1 MVSELCKILLIEDES
16 VTADLFKELLF
27 SEMPSSLAQGFS
39 FELTT
44 ITSIRAGLREL
55 QEDAFDLV
63 LLDLMLPNCRGVEA
77 LVRIRENHPQISII
91 VYTEVDDETIVI
103 QAFQNGAD
111 GYLRLKNLDSDLLIY
126 EIRSAKERQSYR
138 QSLEQRQRL
147 AQQEKEFDELAS
159 LANLTTSI
167 TARMFGAETLQ
178 ESLPEIFTELMQTY
192 GNLLDLAL
200 EQRAFRVEHP
210 ISSHLRT
217 LADKMGFLKAS
228 PRDVIELHTRTLREK
243 NKDVTLAKAQMYVA
257 EGRLMVLE
265 LMGYLTSFYR
275 KYYIGLSTLNIATKI
290 SQEN

>member
-1 MVSELCKILLIEDES
+1 MVSELCKILLIEDEP

-27 SEMPSSLAQGFS
+27 SKVPSSLAQGFN

-44 ITSIRAGLREL
+44 ITSIRAGLKEL

-77 LVRIRENHPQISII
+77 LVRIREIYPQISII

-111 GYLRLKNLDSDLLIY
+111 GYLRLKNLDSDLLMY

-178 ESLPEIFTELMQTY
+178 ESLPEIFIELMQTY

-210 ISSHLRT
+210 ISHHLRT

-275 KYYIGLSTLNIATKI
+275 KYYIGLSNLNIATKI